1 VLSRELVRLDEAE
14 VSRRAVSGDLALADD
29 ELVIQLRPASGPVP
43 AGREPHTV
51 TTRPIHQPQPV
62 TAEIYRPGVRWDREA
77 VTALIM
83 LILVTTLLVAA
94 WVVIP

>member
-1 VLSRELVRLDEAE
+1 MSRELVRRSESA
-14 VSRRAVSGDLALADD
+14 VPRRAVSGDLALAHN

-43 AGREPHTV
+43 PGREPHTV
-51 TTRPIHQPQPV
+51 TTRPINQPQPV

-77 VTALIM
+77 ITALIM
-83 LILVTTLLVAA
+83 LTLVTTLLVAA